1 MFKGSYTA
9 LISPFTNDVF
19 DETAFARIVDWQISQ
34 GTNGLVP
41 AGTTG
46 ETPTLSYDEHKRS
59 VEICVEVTKKRVPV
73 IAGAGSN
80 STAEAIEFSQH
91 AKKVGAD
98 AVLIVMPY
106 YNKPTQ
112 EGMYLHIKAINDAV
126 DIPIV
131 LYNVP
136 SRTVAD
142 MSVETMA
149 RCANLKNVVGVKD
162 ATANM
167 ARASQQRLACGTDFV
182 MLSGEDATAM
192 GFNAHGGQG
201 CISVTA
207 NIAPALCAEFQA
219 ACLKGDYAAALRLQ
233 DQLMPLHDAMFVE
246 TSPGPVKYAASRLGL
261 CNPDVRLPLA
271 PISEAS
277 RKAVDAALVRSGL
290 LQAKAAE

>member
-1 MFKGSYTA
+1 MFKGSYPA
-9 LISPFTNDVF
+9 LVTPFANDEL
-19 DETAFARIVDWQISQ
+19 DETAFERIINWQISQ
-34 GTNGLVP
+34 GTHGVVP
-41 AGTTG
+41 VGTTG
-46 ETPTLSYDEHKRS
+46 ESPTLSDVEHKRAI
-59 VEICVEVTKKRVPV
+59 EICVETVNKRVPV

-80 STAEAIEFSQH
+80 STAEAIDYSRH
-91 AKKVGAD
+91 AKHAGAD

-112 EGMYLHIKAINDAV
+112 EGMYQHIKAINDAV

-136 SRTVAD
+136 VRTVAD

-149 RCANLKNVVGVKD
+149 RCAKLKNVVGVKD

-167 ARASQQRLACGTDFV
+167 ARASLQRLACGSDFV

-207 NIAPALCAEFQA
+207 NVAPALCAEFQN
-219 ACLKGDYAAALRLQ
+219 ACQKGDFAKALRLQ
-233 DQLMPLHDAMFVE
+233 DQLMPLHDALFVE
-246 TSPGPVKYAASRLGL
+246 TSPGPVKYAVSRLGL
-261 CNPDVRLPLA
+261 CNADIRLPLV
-271 PISEAS
+271 PVSES
-277 RKAVDAALVRSGL
+277 TKRIVDAAMINAGL

>member
-9 LISPFTNDVF
+9 LISPFTNDVL
-19 DETAFARIVDWQISQ
+19 DETAFARVVEWQISQ

-46 ETPTLSYDEHKRS
+46 ETPTLSYEEHKRT
-59 VEICVEVTKKRVPV
+59 VEICVEVTNKRVPV

-91 AKKVGAD
+91 AKQVGAD

-112 EGMYLHIKAINDAV
+112 EGMYLHIKAINDTV

-149 RCANLKNVVGVKD
+149 RCAKLKNVVGVKD

-201 CISVTA
+201 AISVTA
-207 NIAPALCAEFQA
+207 NVAPALCAEFQA
-219 ACLKGDYAAALRLQ
+219 ACLKGDFAKALRLQ

-271 PISEAS
+271 PISESS
-277 RKAVDAALVRSGL
+277 RKVVDAALVRCGL